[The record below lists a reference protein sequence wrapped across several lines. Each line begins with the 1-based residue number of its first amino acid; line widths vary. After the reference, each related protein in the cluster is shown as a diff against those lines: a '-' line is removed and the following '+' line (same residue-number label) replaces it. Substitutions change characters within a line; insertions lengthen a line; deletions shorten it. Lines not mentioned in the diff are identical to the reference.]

1 MEKLSSLNKI
11 LIGVIIGLFLILG
24 IGIVWNQNLQRS
36 NNNWKHNYEVLQDSV
51 EVIET
56 RNGELLFE
64 NGSLILQRKELFDAL
79 DLSQRQVRDYEKAL
93 GSKLAYISKLEAQL
107 KIKDTVVVK
116 EIVYDNVTNT
126 YSMAYRD
133 KWLNFDQTLSWDEGN
148 KPILKTYNISLDVPL
163 KVGLG
168 DNYRIFVTSPNPY
181 FNITSIDGAVVDGS
195 QFAKKPSRWTLGAYG
210 GFGIGYDLIHK
221 TVGVG
226 PQAGVGI
233 GFRFF

>member
-1 MEKLSSLNKI
+1 MNKLNMW
-11 LIGVIIGLFLILG
+11 LIVAVAVLALAVAGLWTYN
-24 IGIVWNQNLQRS
+24 VNVQRAS
-36 NNNWKHNYEVLQDSV
+36 NNWKHNYEVLQDSV
-51 EVIET
+51 EVVTT
-56 RNGELLFE
+56 RNGELLYE
-64 NGSLILQRKELFDAL
+64 NGSLILQRKELFEAL

-93 GSKLAYISKLEAQL
+93 GSKLAYIAELESRL
-107 KIKDTVVVK
+107 EVKDTVMVK

-181 FNITSIDGAVVDGS
+181 FNITSIEGAVVDGS

-221 TVGVG
+221 SFGVG
-226 PQAGVGI
+226 PQIGVGI

>member
-1 MEKLSSLNKI
+1 MEKLNSLNKI
-11 LIGVIIGLFLILG
+11 LIGVIVGLFLILG
-24 IGIVWNQNLQRS
+24 IGIVRNQNLQRS

-116 EIVYDNVTNT
+116 EVVHDTLTNSYTMGYDDN
-126 YSMAYRD
+126 
-133 KWLNFDQTLSWDEGN
+133 WLKFNQKLSFDESN
-148 KPILKTYNISLDVPL
+148 NPVLKTYDISMNVPL
-163 KVGLG
+163 KVGIG

-181 FNITSIDGAVVDGS
+181 FNVTEIEGAVIDGS
-195 QFAKKPSRWTLGAYG
+195 RFAQKPRRWTFSIYAGWGIQYG
-210 GFGIGYDLIHK
+210 VINKQLD
-221 TVGVG
+221 TG
-226 PQAGVGI
+226 PQAGAGI
-233 GFRFF
+233 GFRIF

>member
-1 MEKLSSLNKI
+1 MSKLNMWLIVAVAVLSLA
-11 LIGVIIGLFLILG
+11 VAGLWTYN
-24 IGIVWNQNLQRS
+24 VNVQRDS
-36 NNNWKHNYEVLQDSV
+36 NNWRHNYEVLQDSV
-51 EVIET
+51 EVVKT
-56 RNGELLFE
+56 KNGELLYE
-64 NGSLILQRKELFDAL
+64 NGSLILQRKELFEAL
-79 DLSQRQVRDYEKAL
+79 DLSQRQVRDYEKVL
-93 GSKLAYISKLEAQL
+93 GAKLAYISQLEARL
-107 KIKDTVVVK
+107 EVKDTVVVK

-133 KWLNFDQTLSWDEGN
+133 KWLNFDQTLSWDEWN
-148 KPILKTYNISLDVPL
+148 NPILKTYNISLDVPL

-181 FNITSIDGAVVDGS
+181 FNITSIEGAVVDGS

-221 TVGVG
+221 SFGVG
-226 PQAGVGI
+226 PQVGVGI

>member
-1 MEKLSSLNKI
+1 MNKLNMW
-11 LIGVIIGLFLILG
+11 LIVAVAVLALAVAGLWTYN
-24 IGIVWNQNLQRS
+24 VNVQRDS
-36 NNNWKHNYEVLQDSV
+36 NNWKHNYEVLQDSV
-51 EVIET
+51 EVVTT
-56 RNGELLFE
+56 RNGELLYE
-64 NGSLILQRKELFDAL
+64 NGSLILQRKELFEAL

-93 GSKLAYISKLEAQL
+93 GSKLAYIAELESRL
-107 KIKDTVVVK
+107 EVKDTVVVK

-221 TVGVG
+221 SFGVG
-226 PQAGVGI
+226 PQLGVGI